1 MKNFEVLSRYGTK
14 YKAVLVDENTIHFF
28 ANEANYVSA
37 GAAEDNDPNAFGFID
52 PEGGPFIA
60 LFETPSF
67 CIHKDL
73 PNREIV
79 EITFDTDH
87 YVIKL
92 EEEKKKKAAK
102 APKSQIK
109 RKPKMGST
117 KLLKPGKVIR
127 N

>member
-1 MKNFEVLSRYGTK
+1 MKTFEVLSRYGTK

-28 ANEANYVSA
+28 ANEASYVSA
-37 GAAEDNDPNAFGFID
+37 GATEDNNPHAFGFID

-87 YVIKL
+87 YVSSL
-92 EEEKKKKAAK
+92 KK
-102 APKSQIK
+102 
-109 RKPKMGST
+109 RRRRLRR
-117 KLLKPGKVIR
+117 LLRTLLSVSLR
-127 N
+127 WEQQSF

>member
-1 MKNFEVLSRYGTK
+1 MKTFEVLSRYGTK

-28 ANEANYVSA
+28 ANEASYVSA
-37 GAAEDNDPNAFGFID
+37 GATEDNNPHAFGFID

-73 PNREIV
+73 PDREIV
-79 EITFDTDH
+79 EITFDGDH

-92 EEEKKKKAAK
+92 EEKKKKAK
-102 APKSQIK
+102 KVIKNVTK
-109 RKPKMGST
+109 RKPKMGAT
-117 KLLKPGKVIR
+117 KLLKPSKSVR